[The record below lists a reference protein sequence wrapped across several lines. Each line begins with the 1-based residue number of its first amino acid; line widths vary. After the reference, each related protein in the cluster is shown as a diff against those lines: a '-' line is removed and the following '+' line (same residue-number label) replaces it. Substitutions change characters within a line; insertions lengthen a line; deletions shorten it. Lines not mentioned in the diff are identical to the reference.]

1 MMQSYRNLQVWQKS
15 MEMVDLVYAATKH
28 FPKEETYGLAS
39 QVRRCVVS
47 VASNIAEGSQRG
59 KKEFIQFVVIAYGSL
74 AEVETQIEI
83 AFRQNYI
90 SDDER
95 KEIFDL
101 TAEVGRMLNGL
112 SKSLESSTA
121 NRKLQTGN

>member
-15 MEMVDLVYAATKH
+15 MDLVDVVYAVTKI
-28 FPKEETYGLAS
+28 FPKDEVYGLSS
-39 QVRRCVVS
+39 QLRRSVVS

-59 KKEFIQFVVIAYGSL
+59 KKEFIHFVMVAYSSL
-74 AEVETQIEI
+74 AEVETQVEI
-83 AFRQNYI
+83 AFRQEYLN
-90 SDDER
+90 EETR
-95 KEIFDL
+95 KTIFDL

>member
-1 MMQSYRNLQVWQKS
+1 MDL
-15 MEMVDLVYAATKH
+15 VDLVYAATKS
-28 FPKEETYGLAS
+28 FPKEEMFGLSS
-39 QVRRCVVS
+39 QLRRSVVS

-59 KKEFIQFVVIAYGSL
+59 RKEFIQFVVIAYSSL

-90 SDDER
+90 DDERR

-101 TAEVGRMLNGL
+101 TAEIGRMLNGL